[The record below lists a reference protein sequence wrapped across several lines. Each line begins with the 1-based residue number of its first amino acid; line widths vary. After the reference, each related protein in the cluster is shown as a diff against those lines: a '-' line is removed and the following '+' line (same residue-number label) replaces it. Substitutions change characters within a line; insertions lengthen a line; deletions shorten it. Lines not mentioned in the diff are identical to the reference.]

1 MKDIITELAAWGC
14 DIPSAMERLGGD
26 KGLYVDCLKL
36 FAKDENFA
44 NLEKTLQAK
53 DYEEAFNCAHGL
65 KGVAANLSLGPLLN
79 SITTVSD
86 ALKHNEPDVAEKNY
100 PELVANK
107 KKYDEI
113 VADD

>member
-1 MKDIITELAAWGC
+1 MKDIIDELAVWGC

-26 KGLYVDCLKL
+26 KALYLDCLKI

-44 NLEKTLQAK
+44 NLGKFLKEKN
-53 DYEEAFNCAHGL
+53 YEEAFNCAHGL

-86 ALKHNEPDVAEKNY
+86 ALKHHEPEVAEANY
-100 PELVANK
+100 PELVTNK
-107 KKYDEI
+107 EKYDKI
-113 VADD
+113 VTEE